1 MKCAENEKGMGICS
15 VKLCHAALD
24 QYFFHQHCHNVVL
37 VSWIFGDVIWGVCGI
52 FKFSMLFFHENCR
65 VLPQFVLNL
74 VLLEKFQ
81 SKNRVM
87 LNKYVNIHH
96 YFPSKDVFFY
106 FWNLLDST
114 TLNEKK
120 GEINKLLPFFISSRF
135 LSKWNGRIRSLIY

>member
-1 MKCAENEKGMGICS
+1 
-15 VKLCHAALD
+15 
-24 QYFFHQHCHNVVL
+24 
-37 VSWIFGDVIWGVCGI
+37 
-52 FKFSMLFFHENCR
+52 MLFFHENCR

-120 GEINKLLPFFISSRF
+120 RGNK
-135 LSKWNGRIRSLIY
+135 